1 MLKASP
7 STLHCFADTE
17 PYARSL
23 ARALNLPLAP
33 VTVHRFPDG
42 ETLVRGAPAVGTQA
56 FLLRALHN
64 PNAKLIETLFAAD
77 ALRRTGARRVVLV
90 APYLPYMRQD
100 TVFTLGEPIS
110 QRVIADCLGRTFDHV
125 ITIEPHLHR
134 TRRLRDVFPCDAVAL
149 SAAPIL
155 AGWIQRTG
163 RRSLVVGPD
172 EESAPWIRAIANT
185 AHLPWIVGKKE
196 RLGDQRV
203 RIQLPTVPT
212 CARAVIVDDIA
223 SGGGTL
229 AVAARPCVARGSQ
242 PWTQWSCMPFLRPA
256 REIDRWEIARVAK
269 RAGAPANVSA
279 GVRLLR
285 TVGDVV
291 TKGEPLYDIHAQST
305 AQLEFGRAYAEAHPK
320 IVRFGF

>member
-42 ETLVRGAPAVGTQA
+42 ETLVRVAPAVGTQA
-56 FLLRALHN
+56 FLPRALHN

-90 APYLPYMRQD
+90 APHLPYMRQD

-110 QRVIADCLGRTFDHV
+110 QQVIADCLGRAFDHV

-229 AVAARPCVARGSQ
+229 AVAARA
-242 PWTQWSCMPFLRPA
+242 LR
-256 REIDRWEIARVAK
+256 
-269 RAGAPANVSA
+269 RAGIPTVDAVVVHAIFASGARNRSLGNRSRGQTRRSP
-279 GVRLLR
+279 GQRL
-285 TVGDVV
+285 G
-291 TKGEPLYDIHAQST
+291 
-305 AQLEFGRAYAEAHPK
+305 GRAFVTDRRRCRDERRAAL
-320 IVRFGF
+320 